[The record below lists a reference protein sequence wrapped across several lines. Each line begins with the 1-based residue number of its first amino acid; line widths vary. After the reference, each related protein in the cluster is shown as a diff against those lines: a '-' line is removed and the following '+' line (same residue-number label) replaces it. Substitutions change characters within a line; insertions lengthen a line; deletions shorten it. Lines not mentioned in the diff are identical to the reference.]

1 MLKRYRIYFIIGSAS
16 LITFTLLGLIA
27 GRVILNDRAYKNLAI
42 LTEALELV
50 EKNYVEVVDLG
61 KLYRGALTGLMES
74 LDPECA
80 YLSPEEYR
88 ELTQATPE
96 EPGRVGLEINK
107 KSGFDYARIVR
118 VLPNSPSE
126 KEGLQPGDW
135 LRAIDHLSTHKLSLW
150 SIKRKLQGPIGSTI
164 NLSITKKGKREVV
177 RITLKREKVS
187 PERVSYRVFEGN
199 IGYLR
204 IPNFLPGVSD
214 TVAQGLQSLKG
225 NEIASLLIDLRTNI
239 LGELDE
245 VVATADMFLDGGE
258 ITFLKMSKGNEKSYL
273 AKEGTTLYGEKL
285 FLLVDSDTCNW
296 GEILAAAI
304 KDNERGEIIG
314 EQTFG
319 RSSLQ
324 EIIPLGDGTALRL
337 SVGKFLTPHRTPIEG
352 KGLTPDLPFTDGKIK
367 NIMERKFVPGDPK
380 LNKALSYIAVS
391 Q

>member
-1 MLKRYRIYFIIGSAS
+1 MLKRYKIYFIIGSAS
-16 LITFTLLGLIA
+16 LISFTLLGLIA

-42 LTEALELV
+42 LTEVLELV
-50 EKNYVEVVDLG
+50 EKNYVETVDLR

-80 YLSPEEYR
+80 YLSPEEYL

-96 EPGRVGLEINK
+96 EPGRVGVEINK

-135 LRAIDHLSTHKLSLW
+135 LRAIDNLSTQKLSLW
-150 SIKRKLQGPIGSTI
+150 SIRRKLQGPIGSTA
-164 NLSITKKGKREVV
+164 NLSITKKEQREVV
-177 RITLKREKVS
+177 RITLKREKVF
-187 PERVSYRVFEGN
+187 PEMVSYRVFEGD

-214 TVAQGLQSLKG
+214 TVSQELQSLKG
-225 NEIASLLIDLRTNI
+225 SGIASLLIDLRTNI
-239 LGELDE
+239 LGELNE
-245 VVATADMFLDGGE
+245 VVATADMFLDRGE
-258 ITFLKMSKGNEKSYL
+258 ITYLKMSKGNERSYL
-273 AKEGTTLYGEKL
+273 AKEGTTLYGGKL

-296 GEILAAAI
+296 GEILAAAV
-304 KDNERGEIIG
+304 KDNERGEVIG

-319 RSSLQ
+319 RGSLQ
-324 EIIPLGDGTALRL
+324 EIIPLEDGTALRL
-337 SVGKFLTPHRTPIEG
+337 SVGKFLTPQRTPIDG
-352 KGLTPDLPFTDGKIK
+352 KGLTPDLPLTDEKIK
-367 NIMERKFVPGDPK
+367 NIVEREFVPGDSQ